1 MSATPVPDG
10 MLPVTLAAVEL
21 LRPFL
26 PAGRV
31 RLTLDLGSRSTAR
44 YEQLTGTIVCFAV
57 RVTGRPRRTVD
68 VVFQEDTAPSGL
80 CTTFPVDRLLDA
92 EPPPS

>member
-1 MSATPVPDG
+1 MTGAMPEG

-31 RLTLDLGSRSTAR
+31 RLALEHGPDAR
-44 YEQLTGTIVCFAV
+44 MPYEQLTGRIVCFAV
-57 RVTGRPRRTVD
+57 RADGAPRRVVD
-68 VVFQEDTAPSGL
+68 LVFQEDTAPEGL
-80 CTTFPVDRLLDA
+80 RTTIPVDSILNA
-92 EPPPS
+92 EPPPVS